1 MFRLVI
7 ASNNPVKLRAA
18 LAGFQLAFP
27 AEQFQTSSVSLP
39 SGVPDQPVGNHQ
51 TLQGALNRAQAAR
64 AVLPEADYWIGIEGG
79 VEWDGPDLYAFAWVV
94 VCSQTLT
101 GRGRTGTFLLPPQ
114 VAQLV
119 GQGMELGH
127 ADDIVFQ
134 RSNSKQEDGA
144 IGLLTRN
151 LLDRAGLYEHAVL
164 LALVPFF
171 NPELYS

>member
-1 MFRLVI
+1 
-7 ASNNPVKLRAA
+7 
-18 LAGFQLAFP
+18 
-27 AEQFQTSSVSLP
+27 
-39 SGVPDQPVGNHQ
+39 
-51 TLQGALNRAQAAR
+51 
-64 AVLPEADYWIGIEGG
+64 
-79 VEWDGPDLYAFAWVV
+79 
-94 VCSQTLT
+94 
-101 GRGRTGTFLLPPQ
+101 
-114 VAQLV
+114 LV

-171 NPELYS
+171 NLELYS

>member
-1 MFRLVI
+1 MLRLVI

-18 LAGFQLAFP
+18 LAGFQLAFA
-27 AEQFQTSSVSLP
+27 AEDFQTSTVNVP
-39 SGVPDQPVGNHQ
+39 SGVPDQPLGNHQ

-64 AVLPEADYWIGIEGG
+64 AARPEAEYWIGIEGG

-114 VAQLV
+114 VAKLV

-127 ADDIVFQ
+127 ADDVVFQ

-164 LALVPFF
+164 LALVPFL

>member
-1 MFRLVI
+1 LPRLVI
-7 ASNNPVKLRAA
+7 ASNNPVKVRAT

-27 AEQFQTSSVSLP
+27 GEQFQTSSVSVP

-51 TLQGALNRAQAAR
+51 TLQGALNRAQTAR
-64 AVLPEADYWIGIEGG
+64 TARPEAEYWIGIEGG

-94 VCSQTLT
+94 VCSLTLT

-114 VAQLV
+114 VAELV

-127 ADDIVFQ
+127 ADDVVFE

-144 IGLLTRN
+144 IGILTRN

-164 LALVPFF
+164 LALVPFL